1 MLFKLD
7 SLIDPNKII
16 WKLYLTGPFSFQFG
30 DSRIFW
36 GTEAFHWV
44 LIQRPES
51 ICGSACCVDAAW
63 LLLET
68 ALYSSW
74 TIYSSGQCS
83 GSFCPGFIKCSPSV
97 FSWSNCIQQFVI
109 IFNKRNASLTS
120 LKVIHLWFPSG
131 SFPLSLAKEIDRKRL
146 LIFDRITASP
156 QHLGLNLQKA
166 TLQGTS
172 ITDPPCLLFPE
183 KNPHALV
190 CTLYFA
196 CVKNQKLAASS
207 PEQQHD
213 VAAPSAPML
222 QRACWRWGQD
232 GFWSQCVIHP
242 SYAVLDGIL

>member
-1 MLFKLD
+1 M
-7 SLIDPNKII
+7 
-16 WKLYLTGPFSFQFG
+16 
-30 DSRIFW
+30 
-36 GTEAFHWV
+36 
-44 LIQRPES
+44 
-51 ICGSACCVDAAW
+51 
-63 LLLET
+63 
-68 ALYSSW
+68 
-74 TIYSSGQCS
+74 
-83 GSFCPGFIKCSPSV
+83 
-97 FSWSNCIQQFVI
+97 
-109 IFNKRNASLTS
+109 TS

-172 ITDPPCLLFPE
+172 VTDPPFLLFPE